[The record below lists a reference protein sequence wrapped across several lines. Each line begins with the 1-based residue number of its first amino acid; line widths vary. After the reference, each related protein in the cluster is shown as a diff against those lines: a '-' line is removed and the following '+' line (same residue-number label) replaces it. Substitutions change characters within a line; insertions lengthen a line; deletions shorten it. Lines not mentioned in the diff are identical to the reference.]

1 MAFTYILVFSGLL
14 KTAFKSRIYLP
25 KLVKF
30 IGYRLDGY
38 RYNNIQRNNKIV
50 LALSIYSK
58 IVLIIDINTLF
69 CVKKQYLTIMNAVIT
84 GASKGIGKAIALKL
98 AQNGYNLAICARDEA
113 EMNAF
118 KIELQPFNVEVVAAV
133 VDCSEK
139 EQVMSFFNKVKNK
152 LGSVEVLVN
161 NVGVYL
167 PGSILEE
174 DDEVFEKQQQLNVNA
189 AYYLSKNFGKM
200 MRTANFGH
208 IFNICSIASLQV
220 VDGAGSYSVTKA
232 AMLSLNNVLRKELAN
247 FNVKVT
253 AILPGSTLTASW
265 EGTTIAAEAFVQPED
280 IANSIYSI
288 LNLSSGVNV
297 DELVLT
303 PLKFNN

>member
-1 MAFTYILVFSGLL
+1 VS
-14 KTAFKSRIYLP
+14 
-25 KLVKF
+25 
-30 IGYRLDGY
+30 
-38 RYNNIQRNNKIV
+38 
-50 LALSIYSK
+50 
-58 IVLIIDINTLF
+58 
-69 CVKKQYLTIMNAVIT
+69 KKQYLTIMNAVIT

-98 AQNGYNLAICARDEA
+98 AQHGYNLAICARNEA
-113 EMNAF
+113 DVMSF
-118 KIELQPFNVEVVAAV
+118 KIALQAFNVVVVALV

-139 EQVMSFFNKVKNK
+139 EQVTSFFNQVKNE
-152 LGSVEVLVN
+152 LGTVDVLVN

-167 PGSILEE
+167 TGSILDE

-200 MRTANFGH
+200 MRAANCGH
-208 IFNICSIASLQV
+208 IFNICSVASKQV
-220 VDGAGSYSVTKA
+220 IDGAGSYSVTKT